1 MRKFYWRT
9 GLVLFA
15 ALVFAESG
23 APRASAA
30 APGGERHSS
39 LGTISGTV
47 LDSRGNP
54 VAGAL
59 VKILRDG
66 FNEVVKE
73 TKSAADGSFA
83 ARVTPGR
90 YLVRALA
97 DGFTPATFTSVQVAP
112 STELVYRFNLQPAG
126 EGRTAPERRADRN
139 DPKFRIRAAQA
150 SRSIFNASEG
160 EDATV
165 RKVLDNLADE
175 EQNDNED
182 AALSADERAG
192 RDEQTAARD
201 ENARE
206 EKRSGRTR
214 TQGYVETFFAD
225 SSAAGVGSYAGVNF
239 AVSTP
244 VSRQLDL
251 IFAGQTG
258 AFERM
263 EATAR
268 LRAGARHRLS
278 ATLGGASLPVAP
290 KGVPGAKDAG
300 VRFVSGRVGER
311 LEQMSVRAVDEWVV
325 RDGVVLV
332 VGLDYSRFFGA
343 GDAHSLTP
351 RLGVVFDANA
361 RTRVHASL
369 APGQDAATRA
379 DGVEFEDGQ
388 VVFKENAGQAVA
400 FVDGRAVMNRSHR
413 LEFGVERV
421 LDGSSSVETSA
432 FFDTVSGRGV
442 GLLSVPA
449 SGLTRAGSA
458 ELLNIANQQGGAQG
472 LRVVYT
478 RRIGEHLKASAAYAF
493 GRGQELSPEGASA
506 RPDRLFRGAF
516 FQTAAAQVDASV
528 LEGTSVRTVLRFSPR
543 AAVFA
548 VDPFAGRLAVYDP
561 SLSILVTQELPN
573 FGLPLRAEATIDAR
587 NIFDVLTRADD
598 GEGNQLTLG
607 ALRRSLRG
615 GISVRF

>member
-9 GLVLFA
+9 GLVLLA
-15 ALVFAESG
+15 TLVVAGSG
-23 APRASAA
+23 APRAAA
-30 APGGERHSS
+30 ATGTGGERRSS

-73 TKSAADGSFA
+73 TKSAADGSFV

-97 DGFTPATFTSVQVAP
+97 EGFTPATFTSVQVTP
-112 STELVYRFNLQPAG
+112 STELVYRFNLQPVG
-126 EGRTAPERRADRN
+126 EGRTAAERRPDRDN
-139 DPKFRIRAAQA
+139 PKFRIRAAQA
-150 SRSIFNASEG
+150 RRTIFNANG
-160 EDATV
+160 DEDATV
-165 RKVLDNLADE
+165 SKALDRMADE
-175 EQNDNED
+175 EQADDE
-182 AALSADERAG
+182 ASLSADDRAVVA
-192 RDEQTAARD
+192 EQTAARD
-201 ENARE
+201 

-225 SSAAGVGSYAGVNF
+225 SATPGVGSYAGVNF

-244 VSRQLDL
+244 VNRQLNL
-251 IFAGQTG
+251 VFAGQTG

-268 LRAGARHRLS
+268 LRAGEHHRLS
-278 ATLGGASLPVAP
+278 ATLGGARLPIAP
-290 KGVPGAKDAG
+290 KSEAEEAGARLG
-300 VRFVSGRVGER
+300 FVSARRTEK
-311 LEQMSVRAVDEWVV
+311 LEQMSVRAIDEWVV

-351 RLGVVFDANA
+351 RLGVAFDADA
-361 RTRVHASL
+361 RTRFHASY
-369 APGQDAATRA
+369 APGPDAGVRA

-388 VVFKENAGQAVA
+388 TVFKENEGQAVA
-400 FVDGRAVMNRSHR
+400 FVDGRAVLERSHR

-421 LDGSSSVETSA
+421 LDSSSSVETSA
-432 FFDTVSGRGV
+432 FFDTVNGRGV

-458 ELLNIANQQGGAQG
+458 ELLSIANQQGGAQG

-478 RRIGEHLKASAAYAF
+478 RRVGEHLKASAAYAF
-493 GRGQELSPEGASA
+493 GRGQKLSAEGAGA
-506 RPDRLFRGAF
+506 APDQFFRGAF
-516 FQTAAAQVDASV
+516 FQTAAAQLDASV
-528 LEGTSVRTVLRFSPR
+528 LEGTSVRTILRFSPR
-543 AAVFA
+543 ASVFA
-548 VDPFAGRLAVYDP
+548 IDPFAGRLAVYDP

-573 FGLPLRAEATIDAR
+573 FGLPVRAEATIDAR
-587 NIFDVLTRADD
+587 NLFDVLTRADD
-598 GEGNQLTLG
+598 ADGGQLTLG

>member
-1 MRKFYWRT
+1 MRKFYWRI
-9 GLVLFA
+9 GLALFT
-15 ALVFAESG
+15 ALVVAESG
-23 APRASAA
+23 APRIFAA
-30 APGGERHSS
+30 VTGGERRSS

-73 TKSAADGSFA
+73 TKSAADGSFV

-97 DGFTPATFTSVQVAP
+97 EGFTPATFTSVQVTPA
-112 STELVYRFNLQPAG
+112 TELVYRFNLQPAG
-126 EGRTAPERRADRN
+126 EGRTAPERRADRDN
-139 DPKFRIRAAQA
+139 PKFRIRAAQA
-150 SRSIFNASEG
+150 RRSIFNAG
-160 EDATV
+160 GAEDETV
-165 RKVLDNLADE
+165 RKVLDEIADE
-175 EQNDNED
+175 EQRADD
-182 AALSADERAG
+182 ARLSADERAG
-192 RDEQTAARD
+192 AEEQTAAR
-201 ENARE
+201 E
-206 EKRSGRTR
+206 EKRTGRARTR
-214 TQGYVETFFAD
+214 GYVETFFAD
-225 SSAAGVGSYAGVNF
+225 SSTPGVGTYAGVNF

-244 VSRQLDL
+244 VNRRLDL
-251 IFAGQTG
+251 VFAGQAG
-258 AFERM
+258 EFERM

-268 LRAGARHRLS
+268 IRAGARHRLS
-278 ATLGGASLPVAP
+278 ATLGGARLPVASKRLDSSP
-290 KGVPGAKDAG
+290 RARLG
-300 VRFVSGRVGER
+300 FVSARGGDK

-351 RLGVVFDANA
+351 RVGISFDADA
-361 RTRVHASL
+361 RTRVHASF
-369 APGQDAATRA
+369 APGADASTRA

-400 FVDGRAVMNRSHR
+400 LVDGQAIMDRSHR

-432 FFDTVSGRGV
+432 FFDTVNGRGV

-449 SGLTRAGSA
+449 AGMRQA
-458 ELLNIANQQGGAQG
+458 GGTALLDIANQQGGAQG

-478 RRIGEHLKASAAYAF
+478 RRIGDHLKASAAYAF
-493 GRGQELSPEGASA
+493 GRGQKLSPEGASA
-506 RPDRLFRGAF
+506 SPDQLFRGSF
-516 FQTAAAQVDASV
+516 FQTAAAQLDANV
-528 LEGTSVRTVLRFSPR
+528 LDGTSVRTILRFSPG

-548 VDPFAGRLAVYDP
+548 IDPFAGRLAVYDP
-561 SLSILVTQELPN
+561 SLSILITQELPN
-573 FGLPLRAEATIDAR
+573 FGLPVRAEATIDAR
-587 NIFDVLTRADD
+587 NIFDVLTRAEEGD
-598 GEGNQLTLG
+598 GGQLTLG